1 MVVNYAAAFGGL
13 AAHNPAYQRFA
24 TKPLNTTSYANQ
36 TLASLSA
43 AMSHP
48 SASKQHEKSLP
59 HQDVAVH
66 YALTAGRCLIADQ
79 PGMGKTAEAILTMNA
94 SGIKRALIV
103 APAVTLDNWAGEMS
117 MWSNGKHDQKIV
129 SWEYMTT
136 HVGEL
141 RDFSADLIVFDE
153 AHYAV
158 RDSART
164 AAAIA
169 VQNKQDFV
177 LAMTGT
183 PHVTSVLDIKSLAR
197 LIGKDDDKAL
207 EDMDWF
213 MLNGRDDPRKLE
225 ELEMLVRGRFMLR
238 RTKKQLGLADPTI
251 DIIPLEPDD
260 EYAVASADL
269 ISYFEERKK
278 PGTALN
284 LAEWEITRGTL
295 LDEIAASGMVEQA
308 AKWIR
313 EKREAEPDKWVV
325 FASHKNLAE
334 QLAELMA
341 DYTLL
346 GRDSHAKRRRMALG
360 FQNDTG
366 TPVIVGSLKASGI
379 GINLQA
385 AHKVAVFG
393 AHWTWATLQQAID
406 RVHRIGQTN
415 SVSASIII
423 GKGTVQEDKINRA
436 ITRML
441 DGAMDRA
448 CK

>member
-1 MVVNYAAAFGGL
+1 
-13 AAHNPAYQRFA
+13 
-24 TKPLNTTSYANQ
+24 
-36 TLASLSA
+36 
-43 AMSHP
+43 
-48 SASKQHEKSLP
+48 
-59 HQDVAVH
+59 
-66 YALTAGRCLIADQ
+66 
-79 PGMGKTAEAILTMNA
+79 
-94 SGIKRALIV
+94 
-103 APAVTLDNWAGEMS
+103 
-117 MWSNGKHDQKIV
+117 
-129 SWEYMTT
+129 MTT